1 MQPQILELNS
11 PVLISEAPVWINH
24 AYPVGCQKDI
34 LALNLANGSRWL
46 PDDTSRVPE
55 GIPG

>member
-1 MQPQILELNS
+1 L
-11 PVLISEAPVWINH
+11 VH
-24 AYPVGCQKDI
+24 AYPVGCQNDI
-34 LALNLANGSRWL
+34 LALNLADGSPWL